1 MPITEKKTLWNL
13 FSISAKRIRSALKHE
28 QEKVEKKLSPKKSL
42 SPIKSKKS
50 LSSRE
55 NTDLRLRKT
64 QIDSQSLRFFNVWN
78 KYNEAQIKY
87 REKSK
92 KTLVT
97 QFKIMGQTDLTNEQ
111 IEEMIDE
118 GKDGVFGTN
127 ILDQE
132 RMERQ
137 KLLDLQTRHGEFMK
151 VNFNI
156 FALFQ
161 KLRIILQTA
170 SKLII
175 QITS

>member
-1 MPITEKKTLWNL
+1 M
-13 FSISAKRIRSALKHE
+13 
-28 QEKVEKKLSPKKSL
+28 
-42 SPIKSKKS
+42 
-50 LSSRE
+50 
-55 NTDLRLRKT
+55 
-64 QIDSQSLRFFNVWN
+64 
-78 KYNEAQIKY
+78 
-87 REKSK
+87 
-92 KTLVT
+92 

-118 GKDGVFGTN
+118 GKDGVFGMN

-161 KLRIILQTA
+161 KLRVIIQTA
-170 SKLII
+170 SKLLI